1 MCLVGVSLNSIP
13 YVILYLSR
21 SISPSPTQFAQSNPV
36 RPIQTREDPP
46 MGLIKKSPPSVRFV
60 AVFSAEDRFLRTA
73 LERLEAHWGKIAA
86 LGQAFDFV
94 ESPYYLRTMLVP
106 QPPESKP
113 SGSQHDRS
121 QHDQPPRALRKQ
133 MALFA
138 DPYDPAELAADKLQS
153 NRWERAWTEEL
164 TLSQDDSKRLINIDP
179 GYLSMT
185 KLVLASTKNRE
196 HRIYL
201 RDGIYAEVTLA
212 FRDQAW
218 TSMPWTYADYQRP
231 DVLEF
236 LKLARKGFTSNL
248 ASRSPTESDP

>member
-1 MCLVGVSLNSIP
+1 
-13 YVILYLSR
+13 
-21 SISPSPTQFAQSNPV
+21 
-36 RPIQTREDPP
+36 

-60 AVFSAEDRFLRTA
+60 AVFSAEDRFLRIA

-106 QPPESKP
+106 QPPESRLP
-113 SGSQHDRS
+113 EGRLRESQHDRT
-121 QHDQPPRALRKQ
+121 PRALRKQ
-133 MALFA
+133 MVLFA
-138 DPYDPAELAADKLQS
+138 DPYDPAELAADKIQS
-153 NRWERAWTEEL
+153 HRWERDWTEEL

-236 LKLARKGFTSNL
+236 LKLARRGFTSNL
-248 ASRSPTESDP
+248 ASRSLTESDS

>member
-1 MCLVGVSLNSIP
+1 
-13 YVILYLSR
+13 
-21 SISPSPTQFAQSNPV
+21 
-36 RPIQTREDPP
+36 
-46 MGLIKKSPPSVRFV
+46 
-60 AVFSAEDRFLRTA
+60 
-73 LERLEAHWGKIAA
+73 
-86 LGQAFDFV
+86 
-94 ESPYYLRTMLVP
+94 MLVP
-106 QPPESKP
+106 HPPESQPPESQP
-113 SGSQHDRS
+113 SES

-153 NRWERAWTEEL
+153 NRWERDWTEEL
-164 TLSQDDSKRLINIDP
+164 TVSQDDTKRLINIDP

-236 LKLARKGFTSNL
+236 LKLARRGFTSNL
-248 ASRSPTESDP
+248 ASRSPTESDS

>member
-1 MCLVGVSLNSIP
+1 
-13 YVILYLSR
+13 
-21 SISPSPTQFAQSNPV
+21 
-36 RPIQTREDPP
+36 

-106 QPPESKP
+106 HPPESQPPESQP
-113 SGSQHDRS
+113 SES

-138 DPYDPAELAADKLQS
+138 DPYDPAKLAADKLQS
-153 NRWERAWTEEL
+153 NRWERDWTEEL
-164 TLSQDDSKRLINIDP
+164 ALSRDDSKRLINIDP

-201 RDGIYAEVTLA
+201 RAGIYAEVTLA

-218 TSMPWTYADYQRP
+218 TPMPWTYADYQRP

-236 LKLARKGFTSNL
+236 LKLARRGFTSNL
-248 ASRSPTESDP
+248 ASRSPTESDS